1 VDRKVPGS
9 SKPWKSLL
17 QRRPIAAAWNLLQ
30 TSAVL
35 TLEEI
40 RMLARRRY
48 GRWIALDRVHAAV
61 YSIALLARAAA
72 A

>member
-1 VDRKVPGS
+1 
-9 SKPWKSLL
+9 
-17 QRRPIAAAWNLLQ
+17 
-30 TSAVL
+30 
-35 TLEEI
+35 
-40 RMLARRRY
+40 MLARRRY